1 MRAPLK
7 ILHLASFSGN
17 IGDNANHSGFR
28 PWLEAVAHRKA
39 EWTELEI
46 REFYWKERQFDES
59 FVQLVSDFDLL
70 VIGGGNYFELWV
82 EHSATGTSIDIPP
95 DVLARIRT
103 PIFFNA
109 LGCDEGQG
117 ASATSLGRFRCFLE
131 KLTASAQYLVT
142 VRNDGA
148 MATLRRHLPA
158 SLTENIH
165 VIPDGGFFLQFA
177 ESEVPYLRA
186 SNRRI
191 GINLASDMAEIRFR
205 NFGKEGGY
213 ERFCDEFAHMLQR
226 LAEEDPEIQYIFFPH
241 IYRDLAIVSDIV
253 SRLGDRLRRT
263 RVSSAPYLTGPE
275 GAQHIFG
282 LYRECHLILGMRFHA
297 NVCALAM
304 GVPAIGLCNY
314 PQIKHLYREI
324 GSPDKCVS
332 VSEPGFSMPLGKR
345 IGAALTD
352 AHASAGIERAMGEVA
367 HVRKSFEPRL
377 AAWLQVNGLSEEN

>member
-1 MRAPLK
+1 MSAPLK
-7 ILHLASFSGN
+7 VLHLASFSGN

-59 FVQLVSDFDLL
+59 FVRLVSDFDLL

-82 EHSATGTSIDIPP
+82 EHSATGTSIDIPSAI
-95 DVLARIRT
+95 LAQIRT

-117 ASATSLGRFRCFLE
+117 TSSIALDKFKIFLDT
-131 KLTASAQYLVT
+131 LTAGSKYLVT

-148 MATLRRHLPA
+148 MATLRKHLPD
-158 SLTENIH
+158 SLTEKIH
-165 VIPDGGFFLQFA
+165 VIPDGGFFLQYE
-177 ESEVPYLRA
+177 ESEAQYLRV
-186 SNRRI
+186 SNKRI
-191 GINLASDMAEIRFR
+191 GINLASDMGEIRFR
-205 NFGKEGGY
+205 NFGKEDGY

-226 LAEEDPEIQYIFFPH
+226 LAEDDPEIQYIFFPH
-241 IYRDLAIVSDIV
+241 IYRDLAVVSDVV

-263 RVSSAPYLTGPE
+263 RVSCAPYLTGLV

-282 LYRECHLILGMRFHA
+282 LYRECNLILGMRFHA

-304 GVPAIGLCNY
+304 GVPVIGLCNY
-314 PQIKHLYREI
+314 PQISHLYREL
-324 GSPDKCVS
+324 GCRDACVS
-332 VSEPGFSMPLGKR
+332 VSEPGFSIPLGKQ

-352 AHASAGIERAMGEVA
+352 AHAFAGIERVMDEVA
-367 HVRKSFEPRL
+367 QARKSFEPHL
-377 AAWLQVNGLSEEN
+377 AAWLQVNGLWEAN